1 MNILEQILNEYLK
14 HNNKFCI
21 DLAHYQIKREYF
33 EQKAKIIYQTQNL
46 RATPKNWLGSQI
58 FKEFKEDCKNLD
70 LKAFCKARDFELRR
84 GRVYL
89 FAVKQQSLNLFD

>member
-1 MNILEQILNEYLK
+1 MTILEQILNEYLER
-14 HNNKFCI
+14 NNKVCI

-33 EQKAKIIYQTQNL
+33 ERKAKIIYQTQNL

-58 FKEFKEDCKNLD
+58 FKEYEEDCKNLD
-70 LKAFCKARDFELRR
+70 LEAFCKARDFELRR

>member
-1 MNILEQILNEYLK
+1 MTILEQILDEYLK
-14 HNNKFCI
+14 CNNKICI

-33 EQKAKIIYQTQNL
+33 EKKAKIIYQTQNL

-58 FKEFKEDCKNLD
+58 FKEYEDDCKSLD
-70 LKAFCKARDFELRR
+70 LKRFCNERDFELRR

-89 FAVKQQSLNLFD
+89 FAVKPKKFKFI

>member
-1 MNILEQILNEYLK
+1 MTILEQILDK
-14 HNNKFCI
+14 HLQNNNNFCI
-21 DLAHYQIKREYF
+21 DLSHYQIKREYF

-58 FKEFKEDCKNLD
+58 FKEYEEDCKQLD
-70 LKAFCKARDFELRR
+70 LKKFCNDRDFELRR

-89 FAVKQQSLNLFD
+89 FAVKQQSLKLFD

>member
-1 MNILEQILNEYLK
+1 MTILEQILDEYLK
-14 HNNKFCI
+14 HSNKVCV
-21 DLAHYQIKREYF
+21 DLTHYQIKREYF
-33 EQKAKIIYQTQNL
+33 ERKAKLIYQTQNL
-46 RATPKNWLGSQI
+46 KATPKNWFGSQI
-58 FKEFKEDCKNLD
+58 FKEYEKDCKKID

>member
-1 MNILEQILNEYLK
+1 MNILEQILDKYLQ

-58 FKEFKEDCKNLD
+58 SRSIK
-70 LKAFCKARDFELRR
+70 RI
-84 GRVYL
+84 
-89 FAVKQQSLNLFD
+89 VKI

>member
-1 MNILEQILNEYLK
+1 MTILEQILDRYLQN
-14 HNNKFCI
+14 NNKFCI
-21 DLAHYQIKREYF
+21 DSAHYRIKREYF

-46 RATPKNWLGSQI
+46 KATPKNWVGAQI
-58 FKEFKEDCKNLD
+58 FKEYKEDCKKLD

-89 FAVKQQSLNLFD
+89 FAVKQQSLKLFD

>member
-1 MNILEQILNEYLK
+1 MTILEQILDEYLK
-14 HNNKFCI
+14 RNNKFCI

-33 EQKAKIIYQTQNL
+33 EKKAKIIYQTQNL

-58 FKEFKEDCKNLD
+58 FKEYEEDCKNLD

-84 GRVYL
+84 GKVYL
-89 FAVKQQSLNLFD
+89 FSVKQQSLNLFD

>member
-1 MNILEQILNEYLK
+1 MTILEQILDKYLQ

-58 FKEFKEDCKNLD
+58 FKEFKEDCEKLD
-70 LKAFCKARDFELRR
+70 LKARDFELRR